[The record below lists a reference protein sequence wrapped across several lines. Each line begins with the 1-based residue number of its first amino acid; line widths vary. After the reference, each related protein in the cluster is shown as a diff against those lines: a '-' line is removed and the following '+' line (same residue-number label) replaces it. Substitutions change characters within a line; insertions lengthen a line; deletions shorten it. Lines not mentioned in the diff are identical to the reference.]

1 MGMTKQPKRI
11 QVKETERYYGD
22 FEGTLMEIITSLQNA
37 IDAGWQGI
45 ESDYEYEYGRSEP
58 YTIYNLYKH
67 REENDKEYAK
77 RMKEL
82 EKQKEE
88 KLNQKEKRRQEYER
102 LKKEFEDTP

>member
-1 MGMTKQPKRI
+1 MTKQPNRI
-11 QVKETERYYGD
+11 KVKETERYWGD
-22 FEGTLMEIITSLQNA
+22 FEGTLTEIITSLQNA
-37 IDAGWQGI
+37 IDDGWEGI
-45 ESDYEYEYGRSEP
+45 ESNYEP
-58 YTIYNLYKH
+58 YEDFSTPYLYKH

>member
-1 MGMTKQPKRI
+1 MTKQPKRI
-11 QVKETERYYGD
+11 QVEETERYYGD
-22 FEGTLMEIITSLQNA
+22 LEGTLTEIITSLQNA
-37 IDAGWQGI
+37 IDDGWEGI
-45 ESDYEYEYGRSEP
+45 QNECERYEDYSSP
-58 YTIYNLYKH
+58 YLYRH

-82 EKQKEE
+82 EKQKEQ

>member
-1 MGMTKQPKRI
+1 MTKQPKRI

-22 FEGTLMEIITSLQNA
+22 FEGPLESIIASLQNEL
-37 IDAGWQGI
+37 DKEWEGI
-45 ESDYEYEYGRSEP
+45 ENQCKPYEDYTEP
-58 YTIYNLYKH
+58 YLYKH

-82 EKQKEE
+82 EKQEE
-88 KLNQKEKRRQEYER
+88 QKLKQKDKRRQEYER

>member
-1 MGMTKQPKRI
+1 MTKQPKRI

-22 FEGTLMEIITSLQNA
+22 FDGTLTEIITSLQNA
-37 IDAGWQGI
+37 IDDGWEGI
-45 ESDYEYEYGRSEP
+45 QNECKPYEDYTEP
-58 YTIYNLYKH
+58 YLYKH

-82 EKQKEE
+82 EKQKEQE
-88 KLNQKEKRRQEYER
+88 VQQKDKRRQEYER